1 MTAGAQISELFR
13 IQNRFLR
20 SAHLER
26 DFADAKALTGYVLTP
41 QAHSYIER
49 LATGLAPNSGQRA
62 WRITGDFGSGKSSFA
77 LVLAHLFSG
86 KSEGLPAH
94 LRHAINFKSVGAPKP
109 QLLPVLVTG
118 SREPLA
124 VALLRSLH
132 RDLLGTHGRGRPPA
146 VIDKIQAEIDRAAGK
161 GVPDDTVVKLLSE
174 ANAYVT
180 NAGKATGLLIIL
192 DELGKFLEYAALH
205 PDRQDVFLLQTLAE
219 SASRSGKRP
228 LFVVGLLHQGFN
240 AYADQLSQSAQKE
253 WEKVAGRFEEL
264 LFNQPLE
271 QTAGLVADALDIN
284 AHRLPRAIGGQAR
297 RDMTATLELGWY
309 GAASAKKNLLDN
321 AEGLYPL
328 HPTVLPVLVKL
339 FSRFGQN
346 ERSLFSFLLS
356 TEPFGLQDF
365 AQQPARVDRFYRIH
379 NLYDY
384 AKFTFG
390 HRLSVQSYRS
400 HWNQIDSLI
409 ESFPAESELDLRILK
424 TVGLLNLLD
433 SSNLLASEKAVTLA
447 VAGEETAESG
457 RVGDAIR
464 KLQKEKRVLYH
475 RGAAGGFCLWPHTS
489 VNLEKAYEKAARAL
503 GPSPQRVSSLIHSYL
518 ETRPLV
524 ARRHYI
530 ETGNLRHFEV
540 RFSPVAELPE
550 GLKFRH
556 DTADGVI
563 VVALCETEEERRE
576 ALRFA
581 TSGVLDNSQE
591 VLLAVPNPLNI
602 LAKLVQEVQRWE
614 MVAASTP
621 ELNNDSFAAEEVS
634 RQIAASRRMLE
645 ERIHSFIGL
654 QQFTGRTELLWFRRS
669 QPLAISN
676 GRELLSYLSDVCDEV
691 YSKAPKIQ
699 NELVNRRSLSSA
711 AAAARTRLIDG
722 IFSSSSRP
730 YLGMDP
736 AKKPPEMS
744 VYLSVLQRGG
754 LHREVNG
761 TYALV
766 EPDTRHDPCRIRPA
780 LRRIRQILEARA
792 DSRVKVSEIFSELRR
807 PPYGIRDGISPM
819 LLAIFA
825 VLNEQFV
832 AFYDNGIFMR
842 EMAGLD
848 LMRLTKV
855 PEVFEIQYCK
865 IAGVRSE
872 LFDQLFKVLGLKS
885 SNGDRVDLLDIVR
898 PLCVFAAQLPP
909 YTHKTNRL
917 SAHAQAV
924 RHALLNAREPS
935 TLLFRDLP
943 EACGFAPFAGNDSAK
958 RKDVERFV
966 STLKAVLN
974 ELRMAHP
981 KLLDRMRDLLKETFD
996 LPGDFQGVR
1005 AALSARAEGVLI
1017 AVREPRLKAFCMRL
1031 IDCNL
1036 PEAEWLE
1043 SMGSLVSS
1051 LPPAKWTD
1059 AEEEKFV
1066 QELSQVVSRFRRVES
1081 IAFTA
1086 NKRAGDESAVRVTI
1100 TQLDGSE
1107 VDDVIYVS
1115 KEEEKLVA
1123 EIEARITSLLGEKKR
1138 LGLAATARAF
1148 WKALSQNEESIYD
1161 KAGSSHPEFIRG

>member
-1 MTAGAQISELFR
+1 MTASAQISELFH

-26 DFADAKALTGYVLTP
+26 DFADAKALKGYVLTP
-41 QAHSYIER
+41 QTQSYVER
-49 LATGLAPNSGQRA
+49 LATGLSPASGQRA

-77 LVLAHLFSG
+77 LLIAHLFSG
-86 KSEGLPAH
+86 KSEGLPQH
-94 LRHAINFKSVGAPKP
+94 LRQAVNFKSVGAQRP

-124 VALLRSLH
+124 VALMRSLH
-132 RDLLGTHGRGRPPA
+132 RDLLSTCGRGRIPA
-146 VIDKIQAEIDRAAGK
+146 VIDRIQTEIDRAASK
-161 GVPDDTVVKLLSE
+161 GISDDIVVKLISE
-174 ANAYVT
+174 ANAYLT
-180 NAGKATGLLIIL
+180 NAGKARGLLIIL

-205 PDRQDVFLLQTLAE
+205 PDRQDVFLLQNLAE
-219 SASRSGKRP
+219 SASRSGKTP

-271 QTAGLVADALDIN
+271 QAASLVADALNI
-284 AHRLPRAIGGQAR
+284 RTEGLPRSIGGQAR

-309 GAASAKKNLLDN
+309 GAAFAKKTLLDN
-321 AEGLYPL
+321 AERLYPL
-328 HPTVLPVLVKL
+328 HSTVLPVLVKL

-356 TEPFGLQDF
+356 TEPYGLQDF
-365 AQQPARVDRFYRIH
+365 AQQSARVNRFYRIH

-384 AKFTFG
+384 AKSAFG

-400 HWNQIDSLI
+400 HWNQIDSMI
-409 ESFPAESELDLRILK
+409 DSFPAENELDLCILK

-433 SSNLLASEKAVTLA
+433 SSNLLASDETVTLA
-447 VAGEETAESG
+447 VAGKDTAESAY
-457 RVGDAIR
+457 VSEAVR

-475 RGAAGGFCLWPHTS
+475 RGAAGGYCLWPHTS
-489 VNLEKAYEKAARAL
+489 VNLEKAYSNAARAL
-503 GPSPQRVSSLIHSYL
+503 GPVPQRVSSLIRSYL

-540 RFSPVAELPE
+540 RFSPVTELQE
-550 GLKFRH
+550 SLKFSH
-556 DTADGVI
+556 DVADGVI
-563 VVALCETEEERRE
+563 IVALCETEEERQE
-576 ALRFA
+576 ALKFA
-581 TSGVLDNSQE
+581 TSGALDNSPE
-591 VLLAVPNPLNI
+591 VLFAIPNPLNI
-602 LAKLVQEVQRWE
+602 LAKLLQEVQRWE
-614 MVAASTP
+614 MVAANTP
-621 ELNNDSFAAEEVS
+621 ELNNDSFASEEVS

-654 QQFTGRTELLWFRRS
+654 QQFTGRTELLWFRRNES
-669 QPLAISN
+669 LAISN
-676 GRELLSYLSDVCDEV
+676 GRALLSYLSNVCDEV

-711 AAAARTRLIDG
+711 AAAARTRLIEG
-722 IFSSSSRP
+722 IFSSSSKP

-736 AKKPPEMS
+736 DKKPPEMS
-744 VYLSVLQRGG
+744 IYLSVLQRGG
-754 LHREVNG
+754 LHREVEG
-761 TYALV
+761 GYALI
-766 EPDTRHDPCRIRPA
+766 EPDKRHDTCRIRPA
-780 LRRIRQILEARA
+780 LHRIRQLLETKA

-807 PPYGIRDGISPM
+807 PPFGIRDGISPM

-825 VLNEQFV
+825 ILNEQFV
-832 AFYDNGIFMR
+832 AFYDNGAFMR

-872 LFDQLFKVLGLKS
+872 LFDQLFRILELKP
-885 SNGDRVDLLDIVR
+885 SNSDRIDLLDIVR

-909 YTHKTNRL
+909 YTHKTKRL
-917 SAHAQAV
+917 SDPALAV
-924 RHALLNAREPS
+924 RSTLLNAKEPS
-935 TLLFRDLP
+935 ALLFRDLP
-943 EACGFAPFAGNDSAK
+943 QACGFAPFGGNDNGK
-958 RKDVERFV
+958 KKEVEKFV
-966 STLKAVLN
+966 ETLKVVLN

-981 KLLDRMRDLLKETFD
+981 VLLNRMRESIAEAFD
-996 LPGDFQGVR
+996 NSGDFQSVR
-1005 AALSARAEGVLI
+1005 NALSGRSENILI
-1017 AVREPRLKAFCMRL
+1017 AVSEPRLKAFCMRL

-1043 SMGSLVSS
+1043 SLGSLVSS
-1051 LPPAKWTD
+1051 LPPSKWTD

-1066 QELSQVVSRFRRVES
+1066 QELSQLVSRFKRVES
-1081 IAFTA
+1081 LAFTT
-1086 NKRAGDESAVRVTI
+1086 NKKTNNESAVRVTI

-1107 VDDVIYVS
+1107 VDNVIYVS
-1115 KEEEKLVA
+1115 KDEEKQVA
-1123 EIEARITSLLGEKKR
+1123 KIEAHITSLLKDQKR
-1138 LGLAATARAF
+1138 IGLAATARAF
-1148 WKALSQNEESIYD
+1148 WKAVSQSEESIND
-1161 KAGSSHPEFIRG
+1161 KASSSHPEFIRG